1 MWTVDSATMDNPV
14 IYGFQALAILE
25 LVIQALV
32 VVLAVVGA
40 VQAAMTREDAFYVID
55 RKKTN
60 WILALAGSAAG
71 IVLLVPL
78 NVQFIWIIGAVVV
91 GVYWQDVRPSIRE
104 VLGNAQ

>member
-1 MWTVDSATMDNPV
+1 MDNPV